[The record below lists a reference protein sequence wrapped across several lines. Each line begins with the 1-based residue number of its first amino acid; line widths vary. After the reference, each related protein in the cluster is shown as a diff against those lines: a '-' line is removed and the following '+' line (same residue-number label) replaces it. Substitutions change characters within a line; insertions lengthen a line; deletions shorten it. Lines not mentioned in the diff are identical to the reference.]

1 MMWTLKRGRGCA
13 GADLVEHVDRRLHF
27 ALARFSARIARVTVF
42 LDDVNGPR
50 GGVDKVCRIVVRLRN
65 GGDVVATVEDVD
77 WVAAVDRATTRVGHS
92 VGREVARTRTV
103 RGGPWDIRGADVGG
117 AAGRR

>member
-1 MMWTLKRGRGCA
+1 MMWTLRRGRGRA
-13 GADLVEHVDRRLHF
+13 AADLVEHVDRRLHF
-27 ALARFSARIARVTVF
+27 ALARFSVRIARVSVF

-50 GGVDKVCRIVVRLRN
+50 GGVDKVCRIVVRLRT

-77 WVAAVDRATTRVGHS
+77 WVAAADRATTRIGHS

-103 RGGPWDIRGADVGG
+103 RGGPRDVRGTHVGG
-117 AAGRR
+117 SGRRS